1 MIRCEMYNQRNGVV
15 TLVNRTLQELS
26 NEYES
31 TFFINALMQWK
42 GIMMTDVQVL
52 KVNLGKWFKWL

>member
-31 TFFINALMQWK
+31 TFFINALMQ
-42 GIMMTDVQVL
+42 
-52 KVNLGKWFKWL
+52 

>member
-52 KVNLGKWFKWL
+52 KVNLGKCFKWL